1 MGFVNQQIAGIT
13 LPYDNLQEIR
23 QRMADISPT
32 LVRCGQV
39 EEANFFQ
46 QSVEIGKVRT
56 TDVVCFF
63 SFSSFFFSFIV
74 FFFLPDH
81 CCTLVSGSH
90 NYISSMNAP
99 DLWYNLCSV
108 IMPLS

>member
-1 MGFVNQQIAGIT
+1 MMGFVNQQIAGIT

-63 SFSSFFFSFIV
+63 SFSSFFFFLSS
-74 FFFLPDH
+74 FFFFCL
-81 CCTLVSGSH
+81 TIAAL
-90 NYISSMNAP
+90 
-99 DLWYNLCSV
+99 
-108 IMPLS
+108 